1 MTFRTRQTALLTVY
15 SLLLALVL
23 GLGSAWLVLDGDPPF
38 GRRRLG
44 PWLTWPKLGSPEADP
59 YMRAIVARRGDVPL
73 AVGEGLSFL
82 ADKDSGGR
90 RLDSAC
96 SYRVGSVTPQAR
108 FWSMTIHPPGN
119 VAASE
124 VAAMSQLGRSGFT
137 SAEIV
142 RRPDDGFDI
151 FLSKD
156 LTAGNWLQLPT
167 GGRSRS
173 SWRSTILPAPPASIS
188 MPTNCRRS
196 SAWNAAHDDQEAL
209 PFCHRRGHRPGRSS
223 AYLRCSG
230 GPPLRGTR
238 CHRPRAANDESENA
252 TLISSPGGEPTWL
265 PLPDPA
271 LAIAACAFNLEDGPA
286 RITAHP
292 GQSFLS
298 LSLHSKTS
306 GVFFAV
312 TDRAAIR
319 GELELVVMTQRQL
332 DEARAEED
340 ENEPSRD
347 VRIVAPSEQGFA
359 IIRVAAS
366 IPSLRPAAIAV
377 AKEVS
382 CTVDGDEEEGE

>member
-90 RLDSAC
+90 RLNSAC

-108 FWSMTIHPPGN
+108 LWSMTIHPPGN

-124 VAAMSQLGRSGFT
+124 VPAMSQLGRSGFT

-167 GGRSRS
+167 GGPFSLVLALYDLAGAAGLNLDADELP
-173 SWRSTILPAPPASIS
+173 TIE
-188 MPTNCRRS
+188 R
-196 SAWNAAHDDQEAL
+196 
-209 PFCHRRGHRPGRSS
+209 
-223 AYLRCSG
+223 
-230 GPPLRGTR
+230 
-238 CHRPRAANDESENA
+238 
-252 TLISSPGGEPTWL
+252 
-265 PLPDPA
+265 
-271 LAIAACAFNLEDGPA
+271 LECG
-286 RITAHP
+286 
-292 GQSFLS
+292 S
-298 LSLHSKTS
+298 
-306 GVFFAV
+306 
-312 TDRAAIR
+312 
-319 GELELVVMTQRQL
+319 
-332 DEARAEED
+332 
-340 ENEPSRD
+340 
-347 VRIVAPSEQGFA
+347 
-359 IIRVAAS
+359 
-366 IPSLRPAAIAV
+366 
-377 AKEVS
+377 
-382 CTVDGDEEEGE
+382 